1 MKSNLSEH
9 QEAVNFE
16 VLRRQEMEDIL
27 EWLDTDL
34 EYYERFLY
42 FQQIKNAQRQAEQD
56 WASGQDPTYEL
67 GDTD

>member
-1 MKSNLSEH
+1 MKSNLTPH
-9 QEAVNFE
+9 MNNVNFE
-16 VLRRQEMEDIL
+16 VVRKQEIEDIL

-67 GDTD
+67 GDID